1 MINWNIYEISSST
14 QTLHG
19 VKFRGRIRKF
29 AISQNIN
36 VLSENATDTD
46 NVVRFA
52 LEASQSPEPFIEFI
66 NAIMPDCQVKLVATQ
81 VTNPVLS
88 KLKVNQAER
97 YHI

>member
-1 MINWNIYEISSST
+1 MIHWNIYEISSPT

-36 VLSENATDTD
+36 TLTENASDKV

-52 LEASQSPEPFIEFI
+52 LEDSQSAEPFIAFI
-66 NAIMPDCQVKLVATQ
+66 NAIMPDCQVNQVATQ

-97 YHI
+97 YQI

>member
-1 MINWNIYEISSST
+1 MIHWNIYEISSPT

-36 VLSENATDTD
+36 TLTENAADKD

-52 LEASQSPEPFIEFI
+52 LEDSQSAKPFIEFI
-66 NAIMPDCQVKLVATQ
+66 NTIMPDCQVNLVATK

-97 YHI
+97 YQI